1 MSDHPCPIV
10 ARSAELVA
18 QLRQYFAFMVPHC
31 ILDLQRRGVT
41 SAQEEARRLYAEPGF
56 MDRLTYC
63 EDMLHA
69 PFGQDRRNSKLAY
82 AEVIA
87 AMSLMPGGV
96 EAWGLHFDAARG
108 PFYVKCLNAQPTTSV
123 PNFGPLFSGVQP

>member
-1 MSDHPCPIV
+1 MDFNDQ
-10 ARSAELVA
+10 RAE

-31 ILDLQRRGVT
+31 IADLQQHGVVD
-41 SAQEEARRLYAEPGF
+41 AQAEAQRLYAEPGF

-63 EDMLHA
+63 ESILHG
-69 PFGQDRRNSKLAY
+69 PFDQDRNNSKLAY

-96 EAWGLHFDAARG
+96 EAWGLRFDAAKG
-108 PFYVKCLNAQPTTSV
+108 PFWVERVGAAPDR
-123 PNFGPLFSGVQP
+123 PMPDFGPLFREAN